1 MPYIRD
7 LFWRSRQFDSLSA
20 MQTAAV
26 RWSLEVAGRRAR
38 RALDGAAPAAVF
50 AAVEQPTV
58 HRAAPGAVRAGRRVA
73 ARRSARTFPPGRQD
87 PLLGALAVDR
97 AACRRPR
104 HPHHGAGLPRRPAG
118 QDPYRPKP
126 RGKQTDMTDYPPE
139 KIAFHMRTPT
149 GCREQAAEIG
159 PACVRVVGEL
169 LEVNALFRLR
179 AAQGVLGL
187 APRHSPARLEAAGAL
202 AVSVGDPSY
211 RTIKGILVAGTEH
224 QPAARASGDG
234 GTGFSRLT
242 RHSVSALGNV
252 GPCGPGYRRDY
263 VGSLLIDAECRL
275 AAASYRGAEG
285 TRARQQRPHPQRPP
299 GDGGGEREVGA
310 RPAQALAGR
319 GAQRERPAGQRCGG
333 AGIGGGPGGRD
344 RPGRGSGGWSVR
356 RRPRGAPPWAH
367 ERDHF
372 STELDGLGDQ
382 VVAARGQDAH
392 TEVAA
397 AVGVGR
403 GGSAVVGGVG
413 GRGVGPSGGDGDG
426 QPCSPL
432 PPSLGFPSAV

>member
-7 LFWRSRQFDSLSA
+7 SFWRGRQFDSLSA

-58 HRAAPGAVRAGRRVA
+58 I
-73 ARRSARTFPPGRQD
+73 
-87 PLLGALAVDR
+87 
-97 AACRRPR
+97 
-104 HPHHGAGLPRRPAG
+104 GLPRAPFELAGGSRPKVGPDIEVGKTLYSVPWRLIG
-118 QDPYRPKP
+118 QRVDARATPTTVQVFHDGQLVKTHIAKP

-159 PACVRVVGEL
+159 PACVRGSASCSRSTPCSGCAPRRECS
-169 LEVNALFRLR
+169 
-179 AAQGVLGL
+179 GW
-187 APRHSPARLEAAGAL
+187 PRHSPARLEAAGAL

-252 GPCGPGYRRDY
+252 GPCGRGYPRTTRNPTY
-263 VGSLLIDAECRL
+263 RCGMSV